1 MPSKKHETP
10 RPSTCTAFDRASRI
24 VSGSYLQVALT
35 VRDHVDTDDSAS
47 VLIFDDATGKQIDF
61 YLRGSRREI
70 AAQLRQDFPHAQG
83 MPPAPGRPRIGVVAR
98 EVTLLPQ
105 HWEWLAEQPGGA
117 STTLRKL
124 VDAARRAAL
133 TDRQRLR
140 RLQDRT
146 YHFMSAIA
154 GNLPHFEEA
163 SRALFANDTT
173 KFHDLIAGWP
183 TDIREHLIKL
193 YTYEATL
200 PLPRRSA

>member
-1 MPSKKHETP
+1 MPSKHHPTP
-10 RPSTCTAFDRASRI
+10 RPLTCTAFDRASRI
-24 VSGSYLQVALT
+24 ARGSYLQVALA
-35 VRDHVDTDDSAS
+35 VREHIDTDEAAS

-61 YLRGSRREI
+61 NLRGSRGEI
-70 AAQLRQDFPHAQG
+70 AAQLRQDFPHAEG
-83 MPPAPGRPRIGVVAR
+83 TPPAPGRPRLGVVAR

-133 TDRQRLR
+133 SDRQRLR
-140 RLQDRT
+140 KLQDRT
-146 YHFMSAIA
+146 YRFMSAIA

-163 SRALFANDTT
+163 ARALFADNIT
-173 KFHDLIAGWP
+173 KFQELIAGWP
-183 TDIREHLIKL
+183 PDIREHLIKL
-193 YTYEATL
+193 YTHEATL